1 MLRAPFLI
9 PALLL
14 STLPATLPLY
24 AQADLQQQMIAA
36 DRGLLEAMAGP
47 HPKIETYEA
56 GLAPDY
62 IDIEFGAVHT
72 REEDV
77 KQAKMLRNFSFE
89 YENPRAVLLSPT
101 TGYVLAEV
109 RYSGVVNGAGM
120 KNDVLS
126 TSFFSLEHGRWLA
139 HLQTAQPMRAAVK
152 TAAVPDSD
160 PTLVALRLLAR
171 QVEEKVQVPG
181 YPAFARPKVML
192 DAGTGISFFMY
203 GDQTVHEAQFGD
215 LPAPMQDIW
224 TQWSGYTTDEPTG
237 KALFDDMFHRFFL
250 VHELGHWMASQVIA
264 GLPDNEMS
272 VIAKNEA
279 NNKWAREIAA
289 NRIATAWYREHDPQY
304 LAKLVADFRRI
315 QAHLPDPVPA
325 GVDKKTYFTE
335 NYQTLGTDPMAYGWY
350 QLQMV
355 LLVYDE
361 PVRSFQQV
369 LDDLPKN
376 RYE

>member
-1 MLRAPFLI
+1 MLRAQ
-9 PALLL
+9 LLL
-14 STLPATLPLY
+14 SALVFLVLAGVRPAY
-24 AQADLQQQMIAA
+24 AQTDLERQMIAA

-47 HPKIETYEA
+47 QPNMERYEA

-62 IDIEFGAVHT
+62 LDVEFGTVHS
-72 REEDV
+72 REEDL
-77 KQAKMLRNFSFE
+77 KQAKMLRDFSFQ

-101 TGYVLAEV
+101 TGYVVAEV
-109 RYSGVVNGAGM
+109 RYSGVVQGAGM
-120 KNDVLS
+120 QNHVLS
-126 TSFFSLEHGRWLA
+126 TTVFSLEHGRWLA

-152 TAAVPDSD
+152 TATVPDSD
-160 PTLVALRLLAR
+160 PTLVGLRLLAT
-171 QVEEKVQVPG
+171 QVEEKVHVPG
-181 YPAFARPKVML
+181 YPAFAPPKVML
-192 DAGTGISFFMY
+192 DAGTGVSFFSY
-203 GDQTVHEAQFGD
+203 GQQAVHEAQFGD

-224 TQWSGYTTDEPTG
+224 KQWSGYTTDEPSG
-237 KALFDDMFHRFFL
+237 KALFDDMFHRFFF

-264 GLPDNEMS
+264 GLPDSEMS

-289 NRIATAWYREHDPQY
+289 NRIATAWFRERDPQY
-304 LAKLVADFRRI
+304 LAKLVVDFRAI

-325 GVDKKTYFTE
+325 GVDEKTYFTE
-335 NYQTLGTDPMAYGWY
+335 NYQTLGQDPMAYGWY

-361 PVRSFQQV
+361 PARSFQQV

>member
-1 MLRAPFLI
+1 MLRA
-9 PALLL
+9 ALLL
-14 STLPATLPLY
+14 PALVLSIFGGALPLF
-24 AQADLQQQMIAA
+24 AQSDLEQQMIAA

-47 HPKIETYEA
+47 QPNMERYEA

-62 IDIEFGAVHT
+62 LDVEFGTVHS
-72 REEDV
+72 REEDL
-77 KQAKMLRNFSFE
+77 KQAKMLRDFSFQ
-89 YENPRAVLLSPT
+89 YENPHAVLLSPT

-109 RYSGVVNGAGM
+109 RYSGVMNGAG
-120 KNDVLS
+120 NQNRVLS
-126 TSFFSLEHGRWLA
+126 TTLFSLEHGRWLA
-139 HLQTAQPMRAAVK
+139 HLQTAQPMRSAVK

-160 PTLVALRLLAR
+160 PTLVGLRLLATH
-171 QVEEKVQVPG
+171 VEEQVHVPG

-192 DAGTGISFFMY
+192 DAGTGVSFFNY
-203 GDQTVHEAQFGD
+203 GDQTVHAAQLAD

-224 TQWSGYTTDEPTG
+224 KQWSGYTTDEPSG
-237 KALFDDMFHRFFL
+237 KALFDDMFHRFFF

-264 GLPDNEMS
+264 GLPDSEMS

-289 NRIATAWYREHDPQY
+289 NRIATAWFRERDPQY

-335 NYQTLGTDPMAYGWY
+335 NYQTLGQDPMAYGWY

-361 PVRSFQQV
+361 PARSFQQV
-369 LDDLPKN
+369 LDELPKN

>member
-1 MLRAPFLI
+1 MLRAPLFL
-9 PALLL
+9 PALVLL
-14 STLPATLPLY
+14 ILSSALPLY
-24 AQADLQQQMIAA
+24 AQTDLAQQMIAA

-47 HPKIETYEA
+47 QPKIEAYEA

-62 IDIEFGAVHT
+62 LDVEFGAVHS
-72 REEDV
+72 REEDLA
-77 KQAKMLRNFSFE
+77 QAKLLRNFTFQ

-101 TGYVLAEV
+101 SGYVLAEV

-120 KNDVLS
+120 QNHVLS
-126 TSFFSLEHGRWLA
+126 TTLFSLEHGRWLV
-139 HLQTAQPMRAAVK
+139 HLQTAQPMQAAVK
-152 TAAVPDSD
+152 TAAAPDND
-160 PTLVALRLLAR
+160 PTLAGLRVLAT
-171 QVEEKVQVPG
+171 QVEAKVHVPG
-181 YPAFARPKVML
+181 YPAFAPPKVML
-192 DAGTGISFFMY
+192 DAGTGVSFFSY
-203 GDQTVHEAQFGD
+203 GQQTVHEAQLGD

-224 TQWSGYTTDEPTG
+224 KQWSGYTTDEPSG
-237 KALFDDMFHRFFL
+237 KALFDDMFHRFFF

-272 VIAKNEA
+272 AVAKNEA

-289 NRIATAWYREHDPQY
+289 NRIATAWFREHDPQY
-304 LAKLVADFRRI
+304 LAKLVADFRSI
-315 QAHLPDPVPA
+315 QTHLPDPVPA

-335 NYQTLGTDPMAYGWY
+335 NYQTLGQDPMAYGWY

-369 LDDLPKN
+369 LDALPKN